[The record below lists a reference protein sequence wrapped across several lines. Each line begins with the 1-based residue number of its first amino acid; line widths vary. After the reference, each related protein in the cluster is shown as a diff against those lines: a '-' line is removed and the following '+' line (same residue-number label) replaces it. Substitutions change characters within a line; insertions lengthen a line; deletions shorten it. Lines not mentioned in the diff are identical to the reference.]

1 MEPAS
6 LQTSQ
11 IKTTATNT
19 GETSPTKKTKPKI
32 AKAPISKNLQ
42 VESSALYFML
52 HEYFTYISESPKELN
67 IKQEELKS
75 VARVLARNIMERI
88 SEDQLGRLKDKV
100 EVMKFLCKD
109 FWTYL
114 FGKIV
119 DKLQTDSKGT
129 YRIIENEF
137 KFLKRLPA
145 TTDKA
150 KEYISLCGK
159 FFSELLKGALLT
171 FNIESEVTLDTA
183 NYQEYSFTVKI
194 K

>member
-1 MEPAS
+1 MEPATQDFQANKS
-6 LQTSQ
+6 PSNTSD
-11 IKTTATNT
+11 A
-19 GETSPTKKTKPKI
+19 SPVKKIKPKI
-32 AKAPISKNLQ
+32 IKAPISKNLQ
-42 VESSALYFML
+42 VESSGLYFML
-52 HEYFTYISESPKELN
+52 HEYFTYIYESPKELN

-75 VARVLARNIMERI
+75 VARLLARNIMERI

-100 EVMKFLCKD
+100 EVIKFLCKD

-137 KFLKRLPA
+137 KFLKRLPSS
-145 TTDKA
+145 TDKA

-171 FNIESEVTLDTA
+171 FSIESEVSLDTV